1 MMCNRTYSYEESK
14 VNYVESKQNLIG
26 SASSLRINSIWR
38 LIGQI
43 IYLACQ
49 WGMLVVLAK
58 LGSPEMV
65 GQYALGLAISA
76 PVILFFNLQLRI
88 VQSTDV
94 RNEYI
99 FSESFILRIVLG
111 ITAVVFIFLTAIVFE
126 YTISTIYIV
135 IGIALCKVI
144 ESISEIIHGYF
155 QKYEQMKLVAYS
167 LIAKGVFALAF
178 LFSGIF
184 ITHTLIGG
192 VIGIICGWTITLF
205 LDMSNCVKLNRNIC
219 SEKNKGV
226 SFFLDPFLQLTRAKT
241 LVLLTFPLGLVTMLS
256 SFISNVPRYF
266 ISYYFGER
274 ELGLFSA
281 VSYFM
286 MFGAL
291 ISSAFGETIA
301 PRLAKYYLE
310 KDNKKFTYLLMIVL
324 IVGSAIWLV
333 GLIIT
338 ILKGPDILAL
348 IYAPEYSKYS
358 IIMIWI
364 IFAAGLEFIASIIR
378 YAIMATKFYI
388 GQTPLFLS
396 LAVIAVLLCII
407 LIPLYGVTGACIAI
421 NFTML
426 VQIVGSIIILYR
438 IFNKR

>member
-1 MMCNRTYSYEESK
+1 
-14 VNYVESKQNLIG
+14 
-26 SASSLRINSIWR
+26 
-38 LIGQI
+38 
-43 IYLACQ
+43 
-49 WGMLVVLAK
+49 
-58 LGSPEMV
+58 
-65 GQYALGLAISA
+65 
-76 PVILFFNLQLRI
+76 
-88 VQSTDV
+88 
-94 RNEYI
+94 
-99 FSESFILRIVLG
+99 
-111 ITAVVFIFLTAIVFE
+111 
-126 YTISTIYIV
+126 
-135 IGIALCKVI
+135 
-144 ESISEIIHGYF
+144 
-155 QKYEQMKLVAYS
+155 
-167 LIAKGVFALAF
+167 
-178 LFSGIF
+178 
-184 ITHTLIGG
+184 
-192 VIGIICGWTITLF
+192 
-205 LDMSNCVKLNRNIC
+205 
-219 SEKNKGV
+219 
-226 SFFLDPFLQLTRAKT
+226 
-241 LVLLTFPLGLVTMLS
+241 
-256 SFISNVPRYF
+256 
-266 ISYYFGER
+266 
-274 ELGLFSA
+274 
-281 VSYFM
+281 

-364 IFAAGLEFIASIIR
+364 IFAAGLAFIASIIR